1 MLMIHWEMSWEIPS
15 LAKAKLSVNA
25 ETTMS
30 IIIDDVLTADR
41 IEVLIMSKL
50 TIMDWRS
57 CPSTTGYR
65 SCHLANIPVED
76 PEPFTKFR
84 NHPMIDGPELL
95 IMASTK
101 APVTPNAAASV
112 GVAQPA

>member
-41 IEVLIMSKL
+41 IEVLIMS
-50 TIMDWRS
+50 
-57 CPSTTGYR
+57 
-65 SCHLANIPVED
+65 
-76 PEPFTKFR
+76 
-84 NHPMIDGPELL
+84 
-95 IMASTK
+95 
-101 APVTPNAAASV
+101 
-112 GVAQPA
+112 